1 MTSTRNNKDL
11 KNGLLQ
17 KIKNREKTIKKKST
31 IMGCQNIKNLKI

>member
-17 KIKNREKTIKKKST
+17 KIKNREKTK
-31 IMGCQNIKNLKI
+31 IKNRQ